1 MALHRDHDQLSREV
15 PVLSGD
21 APEAVRRAQAGD
33 SRAFAEVIAAYE
45 RIVYTVALRMT
56 GDRDEAEDVTQAV
69 FVKTYR
75 SIGDYDPRR
84 RFFSW
89 IYRITLNECIDQ
101 LRRKRPAAPLDPQ
114 MVDPGETPEDR
125 AERQERESIVQ
136 EVMLKL
142 TEEHR
147 EVIVLRHYL
156 HRSYAEMS
164 EALRLPESTVKSR
177 LFEARQRLG
186 SLLQQRG
193 IHS

>member
-1 MALHRDHDQLSREV
+1 
-15 PVLSGD
+15 LSGD